1 MKHFFDIIT
10 IMPEMFDGFLADG
23 VVSRAFKQDII
34 NLNIINPRQFSKDTH
49 NTIDDRPYGGGA
61 GMLMMPEPLVLSIN
75 KAKSR
80 QKAEG
85 VKKSKVIF
93 LSPKGK
99 KFNHNLAKTLS
110 EEKGLIFLSGRY
122 EGIDQRV
129 VDHWVDLEV
138 SIGDYVLS
146 GGEIPAM
153 VVIDAVS
160 RLIPGVLN
168 KNESAENDSFFNGL
182 LDHQSFTRPEVYENI
197 AVPEVLLSGD
207 HNKIDIWRLKNAL
220 YETFKKR
227 PDLLK
232 NRQLTIEETRLLDE
246 AIKEQEQGSKK

>member
-1 MKHFFDIIT
+1 LKHFFDIIT

-61 GMLMMPEPLVLSIN
+61 GMLMMPEPLVSSIN